1 MRVSDYEDSDDMGEL
16 EPAAEVDAIG
26 SRVPMRAVDAV
37 LQVPLVPRVRRD
49 KETGKWPL
57 SDYSIP
63 PKVLYALDRN
73 LDISKVN
80 ECCRLKNL
88 Q

>member
-1 MRVSDYEDSDDMGEL
+1 MVEL
-16 EPAAEVDAIG
+16 EPVAEVDTIG
-26 SRVPMRAVDAV
+26 RRGPQRAVDAV

-49 KETGKWPL
+49 KETGKMSLPE
-57 SDYSIP
+57 YSIP

-80 ECCRLKNL
+80 AAKFVIHLD
-88 Q
+88 